1 MIKLYWKLQY
11 ATTYNFLSVWA
22 SGLAILLPRIV
33 KEFSSFFFFQI
44 PFCPSASFWEHGMT
58 QNITLRG
65 EIARPS
71 AFTSILSNVLGD
83 NAGSWMIE
91 VTWKWMSLVN
101 CKKRVFMFLIVICT
115 FLLISG
121 LITKKKL
128 SGNKTMPYFLEYWR
142 EEDSSLWTE
151 SCWHSRDSVK
161 TSETNINIIFTII
174 FIIIISSSS
183 SGSGSGIFS

>member
-1 MIKLYWKLQY
+1 MLFMIKLYWKLQY

-91 VTWKWMSLVN
+91 VT
-101 CKKRVFMFLIVICT
+101 
-115 FLLISG
+115 
-121 LITKKKL
+121 
-128 SGNKTMPYFLEYWR
+128 
-142 EEDSSLWTE
+142 
-151 SCWHSRDSVK
+151 
-161 TSETNINIIFTII
+161 
-174 FIIIISSSS
+174 
-183 SGSGSGIFS
+183 

>member
-1 MIKLYWKLQY
+1 MQQHITSYPCGLVAL
-11 ATTYNFLSVWA
+11 LSYCHE
-22 SGLAILLPRIV
+22 LL
-33 KEFSSFFFFQI
+33 KSFHLFFFQI

-71 AFTSILSNVLGD
+71 AFSSVLSNVLGD

-101 CKKRVFMFLIVICT
+101 CKKRVFIFLIVICT

-142 EEDSSLWTE
+142 EEDSSPLWTE

-161 TSETNINIIFTII
+161 RRETNINIIFTII
-174 FIIIISSSS
+174 FISSSSSS